1 MFAANAIQ
9 IGSRPAFIRALFI
22 ALTFGIAHARADS
35 VDVAPSTIESDVHRF
50 VVQRDGTLE
59 EFDDTTL
66 RANTASGI
74 DAIAQHDVWFDKD
87 AETLALLTAESID
100 PDGQAHPV
108 APEAIRDVQEP
119 RAAGAPMFEDGILR
133 TVIFPGV
140 EPGWRVHVIFRK
152 KRLKPVQPG
161 MFAYFVE
168 PTREPVDNQ
177 ELIFDLPA
185 DMPLFA
191 DARGYVARPSV
202 TEGNRIRYEFDY
214 RHGPYA
220 LIEHGAVGYAQYGD
234 RLMVTTVPSFAAF
247 ADRYREGAI
256 DPSADDPTVVAFART
271 LTADAPDAWSK
282 ARTIYDWMRANIRY
296 VALFVGETAARPHR
310 VIDILHNR
318 YGDCKDHVALF
329 GALLAAVGIRSQP
342 ALIGLGPVYTL
353 PSVPG
358 YGTSAI
364 NHVIAWIP
372 ELQRFADTTA
382 GGTAFGDL
390 PAGVMD
396 RPALLVGDGAL
407 VRTPT
412 TQARARNARV
422 QIDVD
427 ASGTGR
433 YAYRVEDSGFTAEL
447 ERNVFRRATRERVQQ
462 IAYERLRQTGLSGSA
477 TIVTDD
483 VSASAGPFAVTMTGA
498 LDHVIWPD
506 GMMGVPALSSF
517 AGGIATQVKDW
528 LSVPQRTQPYV
539 CLGGAF
545 EEQGQIVLPP
555 NARTIYVPEA
565 LTVTAGDLS
574 YASDYIYDPET
585 HIVQV
590 TRRLRANFSEQ
601 VCSPEQFRQMRAAL
615 ERIER
620 DALAQIVVRGVSE
633 GSRKASGMKSGE
645 Y

>member
-1 MFAANAIQ
+1 
-9 IGSRPAFIRALFI
+9 RALFI

-214 RHGPYA
+214 RHGPYPS
-220 LIEHGAVGYAQYGD
+220 IEHGAVGYAQYGD

-329 GALLAAVGIRSQP
+329 GALLAAVGIPSQP